1 MKMTFIK
8 TALICSV
15 ALTACTGEEAAF
27 GFLGGE
33 IGGELN
39 RNGLHGVATA
49 NNVAVQSASGEDLL
63 INLTLKFASEVPA
76 MINFEFNKTDLDAEA
91 RAALDKQAAWII
103 AHPNVTFKVFGHTDK
118 VGSNRYNQRLGKRR
132 ADTAVRYLTS
142 KGVSRSKV
150 KAVAS
155 FGETRPLVLTE
166 DPSREN
172 RRTATEVSGF
182 FRKDGGELDGKYA
195 RRIYQTYT
203 STTTEASGGAL

>member
-1 MKMTFIK
+1 MKTTFIK
-8 TALICSV
+8 TAVICSM

-39 RNGLHGVATA
+39 SNGTYGVATA
-49 NNVAVQSASGEDLL
+49 NNISVQSASAEQLL
-63 INLTLKFASEVPA
+63 IDLTLKFASEVPA
-76 MINFEFNKTDLDAEA
+76 TINFEFNKWDLDAEA

-103 AHPNVTFKVFGHTDK
+103 AHPAVTFKVFGHTDK
-118 VGSNRYNQRLGKRR
+118 VGSNAYNQRLGKRR
-132 ADTAVRYLTS
+132 ADAAVNYLISKGADRKRLTAV
-142 KGVSRSKV
+142 V
-150 KAVAS
+150 S

-182 FRKDGGELDGKYA
+182 FRSDGGELDGKYA
-195 RRIYQTYT
+195 VRIYNAYT
-203 STTTEASGGAL
+203 RTTTNAEGGQL